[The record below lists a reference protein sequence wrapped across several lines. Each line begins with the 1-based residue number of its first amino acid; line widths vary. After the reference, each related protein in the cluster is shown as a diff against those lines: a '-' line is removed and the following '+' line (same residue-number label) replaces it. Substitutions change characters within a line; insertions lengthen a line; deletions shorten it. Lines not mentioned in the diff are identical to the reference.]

1 MWMTENEQNFL
12 RKNLNSTQRVLEWGC
27 GASTIDIS
35 NIVNEVHS
43 IEHNEDWYNKI
54 KQELLN
60 NTNVFLYLCQPD
72 EKYVEGGHCGTYE
85 QFKTYITKP
94 IKLGKFNLIFIDGRA
109 RIECAKIC
117 KDISHEDTLIFIHD
131 YKGRYHS
138 ENYKEVE
145 NYLTFISEVEN
156 LDLFKIKK

>member
-72 EKYVEGGHCGTYE
+72 EKYNEGGHCGTYE
-85 QFKTYITKP
+85 QFKTYITEP
-94 IKLGKFNLIFIDGRA
+94 IKLGKFDLILIDGRG
-109 RIECAKIC
+109 RIECSKIC
-117 KDISHEDTLIFIHD
+117 DKVSHGETLIFVHD
-131 YKGRYHS
+131 YRGRFRS
-138 ENYKEVE
+138 ENYKEIE

-156 LDLFKIKK
+156 LGLFKIK

>member
-1 MWMTENEQNFL
+1 MTENEQNFL

-72 EKYVEGGHCGTYE
+72 EKYVEGGHCGTFQ
-85 QFKTYITKP
+85 QFETYVKKP
-94 IKLGKFNLIFIDGRA
+94 LELGKFDLIFIDGRA

-117 KDISHEDTLIFIHD
+117 KDISHKDTLIFIHD
-131 YKGRYHS
+131 YRGRYEV
-138 ENYKEVE
+138 ENYKEIE
-145 NYLTFISEVEN
+145 NYLNFISEINN
-156 LDLFKIKK
+156 LAFFSIKK